1 MFRLKVTEAGG
12 GAVHALALRCQI
24 RIEPQRR
31 RYEPDEEERLY
42 ELFGDT
48 PLWGSSLRP
57 FLWTH
62 VSTTLGG
69 FTGETEFELPVECTY
84 DFEVAGAKYLHAL
97 SDGEIPL
104 LMLFSG
110 TVFTRG
116 ESGFSAEPVS
126 WDREASYRLPV
137 SVWRDVMD
145 MYFPEQCLGKS
156 PARHPRR
163 PAALQSGTGAAD
175 LGPGIRASPQECRR
189 RTCEH
194 RPDGPIRGCPEC
206 RRRGPLRRVMCSTR
220 IALPLRKNQVRWQ
233 FGVLTPPAYSDVG
246 PIRTVVDAH

>member
-1 MFRLKVTEAGG
+1 MTALAFEVVGARAEPHAAVPTIIFRLKVTEAGG
-12 GAVHALALRCQI
+12 GTVHALALRCQI

-31 RYEPDEEERLY
+31 RYGPDEEERLY

-145 MYFPEQCLGKS
+145 MYFPNS
-156 PARHPRR
+156 VWVRVRR
-163 PAALQSGTGAAD
+163 ETLDDLQRYKVE
-175 LGPGIRASPQECRR
+175 L
-189 RTCEH
+189 
-194 RPDGPIRGCPEC
+194 
-206 RRRGPLRRVMCSTR
+206 
-220 IALPLRKNQVRWQ
+220 ALPTWDQAFEHLLKSA
-233 FGVLTPPAYSDVG
+233 GAGS
-246 PIRTVVDAH
+246 

>member
-1 MFRLKVTEAGG
+1 MTALAFEVVGGRAEPHAAVPTIIFRLKVTEQGG

-31 RYEPDEEERLY
+31 RYGPDEEERLY
-42 ELFGDT
+42 ELFGDI

-69 FTGETEFELPVECTY
+69 FTGEAEFELPVECTY

-145 MYFPEQCLGKS
+145 MYFPNSAWVRVRRDTLDDLQRYKVEQ
-156 PARHPRR
+156 
-163 PAALQSGTGAAD
+163 
-175 LGPGIRASPQECRR
+175 
-189 RTCEH
+189 
-194 RPDGPIRGCPEC
+194 
-206 RRRGPLRRVMCSTR
+206 
-220 IALPLRKNQVRWQ
+220 ALPTWDQAFEQLLKRA
-233 FGVLTPPAYSDVG
+233 GAGS
-246 PIRTVVDAH
+246 

>member
-1 MFRLKVTEAGG
+1 MTALVFEVVGARAEPHAAVPTIIFRLKVTESGG
-12 GAVHALALRCQI
+12 GTVHALALRCQI

-31 RYEPDEEERLY
+31 RYGPDEEERLY

-69 FTGETEFELPVECTY
+69 FTGEAEFELPVECTY

-97 SDGEIPL
+97 SGGEIPL

-126 WDREASYRLPV
+126 WDREASFRLPV

-145 MYFPEQCLGKS
+145 MYFPNS
-156 PARHPRR
+156 AWVRVRR
-163 PAALQSGTGAAD
+163 DTLDDLQ
-175 LGPGIRASPQECRR
+175 RYKVQQ
-189 RTCEH
+189 
-194 RPDGPIRGCPEC
+194 
-206 RRRGPLRRVMCSTR
+206 
-220 IALPLRKNQVRWQ
+220 ALPTWDQAFEQLLKSA
-233 FGVLTPPAYSDVG
+233 GAGS
-246 PIRTVVDAH
+246 